1 MQVERERG
9 FGPEYSGGRVR
20 NTWIICPS
28 AGDNS
33 PKGLLIPHT
42 SARPPGLAGKEG
54 ARKGL
59 SPEDESAAH
68 QLVGGVTAHQG
79 EDG

>member
-1 MQVERERG
+1 
-9 FGPEYSGGRVR
+9 VR

-42 SARPPGLAGKEG
+42 SGRTPVFPGKEG

-68 QLVGGVTAHQG
+68 QLVGGVMAHQG
-79 EDG
+79 LDG

>member
-1 MQVERERG
+1 M
-9 FGPEYSGGRVR
+9 R
-20 NTWIICPS
+20 NTWIICLV

-33 PKGLLIPHT
+33 PKGLLIPHVT
-42 SARPPGLAGKEG
+42 SESQGTDGKEG

-59 SPEDESAAH
+59 SPRDESAAH
-68 QLVGGVTAHQG
+68 QLVGGVMDHQG

>member
-1 MQVERERG
+1 M
-9 FGPEYSGGRVR
+9 R

-33 PKGLLIPHT
+33 SKGLLIPHKLRVAAAT
-42 SARPPGLAGKEG
+42 VRKGG

-59 SPEDESAAH
+59 SPEEESAAH
-68 QLVGGVTAHQG
+68 QLVGGVMAHQG
-79 EDG
+79 KDG

>member
-1 MQVERERG
+1 M
-9 FGPEYSGGRVR
+9 R

-33 PKGLLIPHT
+33 PKGLLIPHASKET
-42 SARPPGLAGKEG
+42 PVSLGKEG

-68 QLVGGVTAHQG
+68 QLVGGVTDHQG
-79 EDG
+79 IDG